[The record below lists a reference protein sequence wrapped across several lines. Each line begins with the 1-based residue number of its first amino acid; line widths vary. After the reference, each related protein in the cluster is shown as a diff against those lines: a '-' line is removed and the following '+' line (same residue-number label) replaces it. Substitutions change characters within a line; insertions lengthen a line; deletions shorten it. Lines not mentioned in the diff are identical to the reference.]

1 MKEQA
6 GSLLQTVSRFKL
18 DGQERMGYAP
28 VRSAEPRPS
37 SRAMSHQASRG
48 WSERPAKLRGATVT
62 ALGAPQPRQAGGEW
76 QEF

>member
-1 MKEQA
+1 
-6 GSLLQTVSRFKL
+6 
-18 DGQERMGYAP
+18 MGYAT

-37 SRAMSHQASRG
+37 SHAMSHPASRG

-62 ALGAPQPRQAGGEW
+62 ALGAPQPSQASGEW